1 MPGKAPKPPT
11 PRSAATTP
19 PKPSSAAGEIVH
31 AQATL
36 QPSTSSPWVP
46 GSTSPISDL
55 DLHLFNEGTHHRLYG
70 KLGSTL
76 SKDPKKPGTHF
87 AVWAPNAKSVNVM
100 GVFNAWNKHTHQL
113 KPRGSSGIWEGFVPE
128 ATKGTI
134 YKYFVESNH
143 NNYMSDRAD
152 PFAFMHEVSPA
163 TSSVVWDLDYEWND
177 SAWMKSRKAK
187 NSHTAP
193 MSIYELHIGSWMRLA
208 TEGNRSLT
216 YREMAHKLADYC
228 LDLGFTHVEFLPV
241 TEHPFFKSWGYQALG
256 YFAPTSRFGTPQ
268 DFMYLVDHL
277 HQRGLGI
284 ILDWVPSHFPSD
296 EHGLA
301 YFDGTHLYEHADPRQ
316 GYHPDWKSCIFNYG
330 RNEIR
335 AFLISSAMFWM
346 DKYHIDAFRVDAV
359 ASMLYL
365 DYSRKD
371 GEWIPNPHGGKE
383 NVDAISFM
391 RALNTAVYGNYPDTQ
406 MIAEESTAWAMV
418 SAPVHMGG
426 LGFGFKWDMGWM
438 HDTLQ
443 YMERPPLYRKY
454 HHGEITFRGLYMFS
468 ENYVLPL
475 SHDEVVHMKGSLLTK
490 MPGGGDDPWQKFANL
505 RLLYANQWTQPGKK
519 LLFMGCE
526 IAQWEEFHEERQ
538 CEWHLL
544 QFAPHKGVQ
553 NLVRAL
559 NTLYSGEPAMHAMDC
574 QPDGFRWVDGSN
586 AEHSILCYLRQ
597 SKPDSSDALLVV
609 FNFTPEVR
617 HDYRVGVP
625 NAGTWRAILN
635 TDDNQFGG
643 SNVAAT
649 GKEGAVASPTPM
661 HGLKHSIA
669 ISVPPLACVVFK
681 RS

>member
-1 MPGKAPKPPT
+1 MPRRIDRTSKSDLPAKKPV
-11 PRSAATTP
+11 RVDATHAE
-19 PKPSSAAGEIVH
+19 SSLS
-31 AQATL
+31 QT
-36 QPSTSSPWVP
+36 WVP
-46 GSTSPISDL
+46 GVTSPITDL
-55 DLHLFNEGTHHRLYG
+55 DLHLFNEGTHQRLYG

-76 SKDPKKPGTHF
+76 SKDPARPGTHF
-87 AVWAPNAKSVNVM
+87 AVWAPNAKAVNVM
-100 GVFNAWNKHTHQL
+100 GPFNGWNKHSHML

-128 ATKGTI
+128 ATKGTL
-134 YKYFVESNH
+134 YKYFVESQH
-143 NNYMSDRAD
+143 NKYMSDRAD

-177 SAWMKSRKAK
+177 SAWMKSRAAK
-187 NSHTAP
+187 NAHAAP
-193 MSIYELHIGSWMRLA
+193 MSIYELHIGSWMRLSQ
-208 TEGNRSLT
+208 EGNRSLT
-216 YREMAHKLADYC
+216 YREIAHKLADYC
-228 LDLGFTHVEFLPV
+228 IDMGFTHVEFLPV
-241 TEHPFFKSWGYQALG
+241 MEHPFFKSWGYQTLG

-277 HQRGLGI
+277 HQKGLGV

-301 YFDGTHLYEHADPRQ
+301 YFDGTHLFEHADPRQ

-346 DKYHIDAFRVDAV
+346 DKYHIDGFRVDAV

-383 NVDAISFM
+383 NIDAINFL
-391 RALNTAVYGNYPDTQ
+391 RTLNTAAYTNYPDTQ

-418 SAPVHMGG
+418 SAPVHVGG

-443 YMERPPLYRKY
+443 YMERPPIYRKY

-475 SHDEVVHMKGSLLTK
+475 SHDEVVHMKGSLLAK
-490 MPGGGDDPWQKFANL
+490 MPGAGNDPWQKFANL

-519 LLFMGCE
+519 LLFMGGE
-526 IAQWEEFHEERQ
+526 IAQWEEFHEEKQ

-544 QFAPHKGVQ
+544 EHGPHKGVQ

-559 NTLYSGEPAMHAMDC
+559 NRLYATEPAMHAMDC
-574 QPDGFRWVDGSN
+574 KPDGFRWIDGSN
-586 AEHSILCYLRQ
+586 AEHSVLCYLRQ
-597 SKPDSSDALLVV
+597 SKADGSDALLIV

-625 NAGTWRAILN
+625 NAGTWKPVLN
-635 TDDNQFGG
+635 TDDTSFGG
-643 SNVAAT
+643 SGVSATSDHGAITSETPIHGQQHSVAIT
-649 GKEGAVASPTPM
+649 
-661 HGLKHSIA
+661 L
-669 ISVPPLACVVFK
+669 PPLAAVVFK
-681 RS
+681 RT

>member
-1 MPGKAPKPPT
+1 MAAKSDRTSKTKT
-11 PRSAATTP
+11 PASPVRVDASAA
-19 PKPSSAAGEIVH
+19 KIGRGAEPSMA
-31 AQATL
+31 
-36 QPSTSSPWVP
+36 WVP
-46 GSTSPISDL
+46 GVSSPITDL
-55 DLHLFNEGTHHRLYG
+55 DLHLFNEGTHQRLYG

-76 SKDPKKPGTHF
+76 SKDPARPGTHF
-87 AVWAPNAKSVNVM
+87 AVWAPNAKAVNVM
-100 GVFNAWNKHTHQL
+100 GPFNGWNKHSHVL

-128 ATKGTI
+128 ATKGTL
-134 YKYFVESNH
+134 YKYFVESQH
-143 NNYMSDRAD
+143 NKYMSDRAD

-177 SAWMKSRKAK
+177 SAWMKTRAAK

-208 TEGNRSLT
+208 QEGNRSLT
-216 YREMAHKLADYC
+216 YREIAHKLADYC
-228 LDLGFTHVEFLPV
+228 VDMGFTHVEFLPV
-241 TEHPFFKSWGYQALG
+241 MEHPFFKSWGYQTLG

-277 HQRGLGI
+277 HQKGLGVL
-284 ILDWVPSHFPSD
+284 LDWVPSHFPSD

-301 YFDGTHLYEHADPRQ
+301 YFDGTHLFEHADPRQ

-346 DKYHIDAFRVDAV
+346 DKYHIDGFRVDAV

-383 NVDAISFM
+383 NIDAINFLRS
-391 RALNTAVYGNYPDTQ
+391 LNTAAYTNYPDTQ

-418 SAPVHMGG
+418 SAPVHVGG

-443 YMERPPLYRKY
+443 YMERPPIYRKY

-475 SHDEVVHMKGSLLTK
+475 SHDEVVHMKGSLLAK
-490 MPGGGDDPWQKFANL
+490 MPGAGTDPWQKFANL

-519 LLFMGCE
+519 LLFMGGE
-526 IAQWEEFHEERQ
+526 IAQWEEFHEEKQ

-544 QFAPHKGVQ
+544 AHDSHKGVQ
-553 NLVRAL
+553 SLVRAL
-559 NTLYSGEPAMHAMDC
+559 NRLYANEPAMHAMDC
-574 QPDGFRWVDGSN
+574 KPDGFRWVDGSN
-586 AEHSILCYLRQ
+586 AEHSVLCYLRQ
-597 SKPDSSDALLVV
+597 SKTDSSDALLIV

-617 HDYRVGVP
+617 HDYRIGVP
-625 NAGTWRAILN
+625 TPGTWKPILN
-635 TDDNQFGG
+635 TDEKTFGG
-643 SNVAAT
+643 SGVSAT
-649 GKEGAVASPTPM
+649 GTGGAITTDVAM
-661 HGLKHSIA
+661 HGQKQSIA
-669 ISVPPLACVVFK
+669 VSLPPLAAVVFK
-681 RS
+681 RT